1 MTITNRQIAKAFRL
15 ASQLMELHSENPFKI
30 RSMQNAAFKIEKLS
44 APLSSMDEIE
54 MASIE
59 GIGKGLQAKIS
70 DYLKRQ
76 SFADLDELVS
86 KTPAGVIEMLGI
98 KGIGPKKVLQLWK
111 EMEIESVGE
120 LLYAC
125 NENRLIT
132 QKGFGEKTQKLIR
145 DSIEFRISNAKN
157 CLYPIAEFVS
167 EEIIKEYKI
176 TLPKAELLISGQ
188 TRRKCEIITSIEF
201 VTDANENEFQK
212 FVSASELFKEQLPVI
227 SADTKS
233 GINVRTATLVFQE
246 TIPVIFY
253 LCSEELLQ
261 NVLFITSA
269 SGSHLEKLE
278 SDYQV
283 DLTKTYYS
291 EEEIYESAG
300 LPYFIPELREGVIEF
315 ELLNKSD
322 FEDLIEEKDLK
333 GILHNH
339 STYSDGNDTLKD
351 MALYCKELGYEYLGI
366 CDHSK
371 SAFYANGLSEEK
383 IILQHQEI
391 DKLNKTLAPFRILK
405 GIESDILSSGELD
418 YTNDV
423 LNSFDFVV
431 ASVHSNLRMDEAKA
445 TARLIK
451 AIENPYTTILGHP
464 TGRLLLSRPG
474 YPIDHKKI
482 IDACAANNVIIELNA
497 NPYRLDIDWRWIPY
511 ALEKNVMIS
520 INPDAHR
527 KEGYHDMHFGVGVAR
542 KGGLTRK
549 MTFNTLSLV
558 EVVGNFER
566 KKGVKV

>member
-1 MTITNRQIAKAFRL
+1 MNITNRQIAKAFRL

-30 RSMQNAAFKIEKLS
+30 RSLQNAAFKIDKLN
-44 APLSSMDEIE
+44 APLSTMDEVE

-76 SFADLDELVS
+76 SFSDLDELATR
-86 KTPAGVIEMLGI
+86 TPVGVVDMLGI

-125 NENRLIT
+125 NENRLVT
-132 QKGFGEKTQKLIR
+132 LKGFGEKTQKLIR

-157 CLYPIAEFVS
+157 CLYPIAEFIS
-167 EEIIKEYKI
+167 EEIVKEFKSTFLNSEILI
-176 TLPKAELLISGQ
+176 TGQ

-201 VTDANENEFQK
+201 VTDVNESD
-212 FVSASELFKEQLPVI
+212 FVKYISASELFKEQIPVI
-227 SADTKS
+227 GEENKCGLS
-233 GINVRTATLVFQE
+233 VRSATLLFQE
-246 TIPVIFY
+246 TIPVVFY
-253 LCSEELLQ
+253 LSTEEMIQ
-261 NVLFITSA
+261 NILFISSA
-269 SGSHLEKLE
+269 SSSHLEKLQ
-278 SDYQV
+278 DGYQI
-283 DLTKTYYS
+283 DLTTTFYS
-291 EEEIYESAG
+291 EEEVYESAG
-300 LPYFIPELREGVIEF
+300 LPYFIPELREGIIEF
-315 ELLNKSD
+315 DLLNKSD
-322 FEDLIEEKDLK
+322 FDDLIEETDLK

-383 IILQHQEI
+383 ILLQHAEI
-391 DKLNKTLAPFRILK
+391 DKLNSTIGPFRILK

-418 YTNDV
+418 YAEDV
-423 LNSFDFVV
+423 LKSFDFIV
-431 ASVHSNLRMDEAKA
+431 ASIHSNLRMDEIKA
-445 TARLIK
+445 TTRLIK

-482 IDACAANNVIIELNA
+482 IDACAANNVVIELNA
-497 NPYRLDIDWRWIPY
+497 NPYRLDIDWRWIQY

-527 KEGYHDMHFGVGVAR
+527 KEGYHDMHFGVGVSR
-542 KGGLTRK
+542 KGGLTK
-549 MTFNTLSLV
+549 EMTFNALSL
-558 EVVGNFER
+558 EEILE
-566 KKGVKV
+566 KI